1 MVEILVVLAIT
12 GLITAGMINF
22 MISQSQSYSLQ
33 EDIQEMEQ
41 NARVAI
47 DYLTGELQRTEKVT
61 VSSMAMPGDRITL
74 QYDADGDGALDN
86 LVYRFNQG
94 TSFYSNDES
103 SAARISMSGTGT
115 QNSVARGYIA
125 SFVTQDLNMSGSP
138 DTPMFQVDNPVSPNV
153 VTVTIIARTRRPDPN
168 YTRNNGYRQIVLTRR
183 VVLRN
188 M

>member
-41 NARVAI
+41 NARVAM
-47 DYLTGELQRTEKVT
+47 DYLTGELQKTKNVAIT
-61 VSSMAMPGDRITL
+61 ANGDVLNL
-74 QYDADGDGALDN
+74 QYDADGDGVLDN

-94 TSFYSNDES
+94 TSFYSNDEA
-103 SAARISMSGTGT
+103 SAARISMSGTGSK
-115 QNSVARGYIA
+115 NNVRRGYIA
-125 SFVTQDLNMSGSP
+125 SFVTQDLDMSGSP
-138 DTPMFQVDNPVSPNV
+138 DTPMFQVDNPASPNV

-168 YTRNNGYRQIVLTRR
+168 YTSNNGYRQIVLTRK